1 MIIIIPEFNYSLE
14 VVLVILPKIELI
26 STNIELSKIAGELA
40 KELGINLI
48 INDYKNADITG
59 MLKKWENGY
68 AVEAVV
74 TCENIADQLRGKTRL
89 PVFTVQVSA
98 YEVLIAL
105 SRAKEEG
112 RKIILA
118 ELDYL
123 SPRVDISGL
132 ASTLDLDVEPLL
144 YREKDELIRRLNNMQ
159 GNIDAL
165 VSTTVS
171 AVECAGEVGLPAFL
185 IHCDQLL
192 IKDALEK
199 AVQIT
204 RISRRNVKLCKSLQA
219 ILENAYDGILAVDER
234 GKVAIFNSVAERI
247 IGLSTDAVLEQP
259 ISKVIESNYAC
270 KKIVG
275 NGTATSGETVEF
287 NGLTFTINRIPVT
300 IYNQSGLVVT
310 FQVTEK
316 IKRIE
321 TSLRKEI
328 NHQGLIAHY
337 RFSDIIG
344 RSAMI
349 EETIREARKYTRS
362 DAAVL
367 ITGESGTGKELFAQ
381 SIHNESI
388 RRNGPFVAIN
398 CAALPESLLES
409 ELFGYE
415 EGAFTGAKKG
425 GKQGLFAMAHGGTI
439 FLDEIGDLS
448 PTLQARLLRVLQQK
462 EIMPVGSQRVIPVD
476 VRVIS
481 ATNRNLQEA
490 VEKGEFRVDLYYRLN
505 VLHLHIP
512 SLRMRM
518 EDLPLLFKHFYQRLI
533 GSDHSQ
539 ELHIVEKVLEEQ
551 KSYLWPGNIRELEGF
566 VERYVA
572 LGEED
577 ATTCKTL
584 RSLLN
589 KLKKN
594 MPGESSLY
602 DKHMLVIKLGSMED
616 MERQIIEQAAEV
628 VEGGKGELAKVL
640 GLSRTTLWKKL
651 KKVDMTG

>member
-1 MIIIIPEFNYSLE
+1 M
-14 VVLVILPKIELI
+14 PKIGLI
-26 STNIELSKIAGELA
+26 STNPEFSKIAGELA

-48 INDYKNADITG
+48 VNDYTNTNITG
-59 MLKKWENGY
+59 MLMKWLNGY

-74 TCENIADQLRGKTRL
+74 TCESIANQLQCITTL
-89 PVFTVQVSA
+89 PVFTVQISA

-105 SRAKEEG
+105 SRAKKRG
-112 RKIILA
+112 RKVILA

-123 SPRVDISGL
+123 PQSIDISGL
-132 ASTLDLDVEPLL
+132 ATALDLDVEFLL
-144 YREKDELIRRLNNMQ
+144 YREKDELTRQLNIMQ
-159 GNIDAL
+159 ENVDAV
-165 VSTTVS
+165 VSTTIS
-171 AVECAGEVGLPAFL
+171 AVECAGIIGLPAYL
-185 IHCDQLL
+185 IQCDYSL

-199 AVQIT
+199 AVQFI
-204 RISRRNVKLCKSLQA
+204 RIRRRNAKLCKSLQA

-234 GKVAIFNSVAERI
+234 GKVAIFNPTAERVT
-247 IGLSTDAVLEQP
+247 GLPANKVLEQP
-259 ISKVIESNYAC
+259 VSHVIESNYAC
-270 KKIVG
+270 KIIVG
-275 NGTATSGETVEF
+275 NGAATSNETVEF
-287 NGLTFTINRIPVT
+287 NGSTFTVNRIPIT
-300 IYNQSGLVVT
+300 LYNQSGLVVT
-310 FQVTEK
+310 FQFAEK
-316 IKRIE
+316 VKRIE
-321 TSLRKEI
+321 NNLRKEL
-328 NHQGLIAHY
+328 NRQGLTAHY

-362 DAAVL
+362 DAAIL

-381 SIHNESI
+381 SIHNESA

-425 GKQGLFAMAHGGTI
+425 GKLGLFAMAHGGTI

-448 PTLQARLLRVLQQK
+448 LTLQARLLRVLQQK

-518 EDLPLLFKHFYQRLI
+518 EDLPLLFKHFYQRLT
-533 GSDHSQ
+533 GSDNSQ
-539 ELHIVEKVLEEQ
+539 DLYIFDKVLEEQ

-577 ATTCKTL
+577 ATSCKTL

-589 KLKKN
+589 KLKTDKQ
-594 MPGESSLY
+594 GEGSML
-602 DKHMLVIKLGSMED
+602 DKQMLVIKLGSMED

-628 VEGGKGELAKVL
+628 VGGGKGELAKVL

-651 KKVDMTG
+651 KKADMTG